1 LDRSEWPSV
10 ADTCRELNVVQSR
23 VAELIR
29 TGRLRIYR
37 TRVGILVDPESIA
50 RYAAERK
57 PRPRRSA

>member
-1 LDRSEWPSV
+1 
-10 ADTCRELNVVQSR
+10 VVQSR